1 MEEGS
6 VAVLV
11 DAKEEYT
18 KQLNNILK
26 PCIYQGI
33 KSIFLDSKNICDT
46 ENTPDNVLMTFQ
58 DLLSRIPKWSQE
70 IINKEYER
78 IVEESK
84 CDWIEDLL
92 KVIYLAHIKVLTIVH
107 SSQNNKK
114 ISLQVPTGS
123 HFMHLC
129 YIETAREFWKNPY
142 LFSDRVTKFEYQ
154 NNMRTCENIINDC
167 ICETIRKQLPV
178 RHILKEYL
186 GDFENDGE
194 ATDDED
200 DIKKPIS
207 SKYMRRLETMVK
219 KELKNEDSVKNIID
233 QDDIRRII
241 KEELSVINA
250 VKEDNLEEKEEI
262 VSNVVEKL
270 KEEVENEKLPT
281 DSETSNVSITSSDL
295 LPVAVDLTSNTVV
308 SNDDDNLTVSNLVE
322 EIPDLEL
329 EELDVDTQTKNED
342 SSKITTETP
351 LEQNTDLTSK
361 TTGETTAETTTNSTT
376 ETTAETTT
384 NSTTETTDGTTTDST
399 SKTETELTTS
409 SDSSTDLNTM
419 QVTNIES
426 KVNDS
431 IDTKLEIKPP
441 NYDESLSNP
450 VVIPVTSSNDSQD
463 NSILKIDEI
472 EDIDLDL
479 NELNNIDEVKKDN
492 NIEISPLDDISS
504 LDDLGLE
511 EIDTSGNSDELV
523 KLNNNKFSFFN

>member
-129 YIETAREFWKNPY
+129 YIEIAREFWKNPY

-194 ATDDED
+194 TTDDED

-207 SKYMRRLETMVK
+207 TKYMKRLETMVK

-241 KEELSVINA
+241 KEELSVINS
-250 VKEDNLEEKEEI
+250 VKEGNLEEKEEI

-270 KEEVENEKLPT
+270 KEEVENEKQPI
-281 DSETSNVSITSSDL
+281 DSDTANASLNSIDL
-295 LPVAVDLTSNTVV
+295 LSVGVDLTSNTVI
-308 SNDDDNLTVSNLVE
+308 SKDDNNLTVNNLVE

-329 EELDVDTQTKNED
+329 EELEIDKQTENK
-342 SSKITTETP
+342 SS
-351 LEQNTDLTSK
+351 S
-361 TTGETTAETTTNSTT
+361 ETTTEIPT
-376 ETTAETTT
+376 EPA
-384 NSTTETTDGTTTDST
+384 TEPAIEPA
-399 SKTETELTTS
+399 TEPATEPTTS
-409 SDSSTDLNTM
+409 SDSTEDLNAT
-419 QVTNIES
+419 QVTITES
-426 KVNDS
+426 KVNNNTDS
-431 IDTKLEIKPP
+431 DSDINPP
-441 NYDESLSNP
+441 KYGESLSNP

-463 NSILKIDEI
+463 DSILKIDEI

-479 NELNNIDEVKKDN
+479 NELNNIDEVKEDN

-504 LDDLGLE
+504 LDDIGLGLE
-511 EIDTSGNSDELV
+511 EVNTSGNNNELT
-523 KLNNNKFSFFN
+523 KLNNNEFSFFN

>member
-270 KEEVENEKLPT
+270 KEEVENEKFST
-281 DSETSNVSITSSDL
+281 ESETSNVSITSTDL
-295 LPVAVDLTSNTVV
+295 LPVAIDLTSNTVV
-308 SNDDDNLTVSNLVE
+308 SKDDNNLTVSNLVE

-329 EELDVDTQTKNED
+329 EELDVDKQTENED

-351 LEQNTDLTSK
+351 VEQNIDLAS
-361 TTGETTAETTTNSTT
+361 ETNT
-376 ETTAETTT
+376 ET
-384 NSTTETTDGTTTDST
+384 NTETETETNTDST
-399 SKTETELTTS
+399 PETETEPEPTVSL
-409 SDSSTDLNTM
+409 DSSIDLNTT

-426 KVNDS
+426 QVNDNT
-431 IDTKLEIKPP
+431 DAELEIKPP
-441 NYDESLSNP
+441 NYDESSSNP

-463 NSILKIDEI
+463 DSILKIDEI

-492 NIEISPLDDISS
+492 SIEISPLDDISS

-511 EIDTSGNSDELV
+511 EIDTSGNSDELA

>member
-107 SSQNNKK
+107 SAQNNKK

-207 SKYMRRLETMVK
+207 TKYMRRLETMVK

-241 KEELSVINA
+241 KEELSIINS
-250 VKEDNLEEKEEI
+250 VKEDNQEEKEEI

-270 KEEVENEKLPT
+270 KEEVENEKIPT
-281 DSETSNVSITSSDL
+281 NSEISNVSLSSTDL
-295 LPVAVDLTSNTVV
+295 LPVVVDLTSNTVV
-308 SNDDDNLTVSNLVE
+308 SKDNDNLIVDNLVE
-322 EIPDLEL
+322 NIPDLEL
-329 EELDVDTQTKNED
+329 EELDVNKQSNNEN
-342 SSKITTETP
+342 SSET
-351 LEQNTDLTSK
+351 NI
-361 TTGETTAETTTNSTT
+361 ETTTEPIT
-376 ETTAETTT
+376 EPTISLD
-384 NSTTETTDGTTTDST
+384 NN
-399 SKTETELTTS
+399 K
-409 SDSSTDLNTM
+409 DLNTI
-419 QVTNIES
+419 QDTSNELD
-426 KVNDS
+426 KVNN
-431 IDTKLEIKPP
+431 IDVNVNVTPP
-441 NYDESLSNP
+441 DYDNSLTDP
-450 VVIPVTSSNDSQD
+450 VVIPVTSSNDSQN

-492 NIEISPLDDISS
+492 TIEISPLDDISS
-504 LDDLGLE
+504 LDDIGLE
-511 EIDTSGNSDELV
+511 EVDTSGNNDEIA
-523 KLNNNKFSFFN
+523 KLNNNEFSFFN

>member
-129 YIETAREFWKNPY
+129 YTETAREFWKNPY

-270 KEEVENEKLPT
+270 KEEVENENLPT
-281 DSETSNVSITSSDL
+281 DLETSNVSITSSNL

-308 SNDDDNLTVSNLVE
+308 SNDDNLTVSNLVE

-329 EELDVDTQTKNED
+329 EELDVDTQTENED
-342 SSKITTETP
+342 SSKINTETP
-351 LEQNTDLTSK
+351 LEQNTDLTSE
-361 TTGETTAETTTNSTT
+361 TTDETTAETTTETTTNSTT
-376 ETTAETTT
+376 ETTAETTI
-384 NSTTETTDGTTTDST
+384 DST
-399 SKTETELTTS
+399 SKIEAELTTS
-409 SDSSTDLNTM
+409 SDSSTDLNTT

-426 KVNDS
+426 QVNDNT
-431 IDTKLEIKPP
+431 DAELEIKPP
-441 NYDESLSNP
+441 NYDESSSNP

-463 NSILKIDEI
+463 DSILKIDEI

-492 NIEISPLDDISS
+492 SIEISPLDDISS

-511 EIDTSGNSDELV
+511 EIDTSGNSDELA